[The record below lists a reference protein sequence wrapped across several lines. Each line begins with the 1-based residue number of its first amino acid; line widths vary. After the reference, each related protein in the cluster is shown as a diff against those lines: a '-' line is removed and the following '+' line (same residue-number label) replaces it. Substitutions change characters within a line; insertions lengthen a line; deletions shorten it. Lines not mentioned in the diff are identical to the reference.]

1 MSHLADIFFRRSF
14 TWLLLIF
21 VIMLPT
27 SSGSAQTQV
36 LPVDATA
43 PDSTDATRKI
53 DEQIL
58 KGLQQSQL
66 EVAPKCSD
74 EEFVRRIYLD
84 LTGRI
89 PTLEQLDEFLSE
101 SNSDKRERLI
111 DELLASDTHFE
122 YFAAIF
128 DTMLMGRKDRKIAER
143 RKHGWHDYL
152 KRVFAENRPW
162 DQVVREILLAR
173 GEGPQRGHLW
183 FLYEREN
190 KHQEIA
196 ESVAKSF
203 FGIDIA
209 CAQCHD
215 HLVAQEIKQAHYWGL
230 VGFFRRSTNVQ
241 TENGIGIAESA
252 IGGFDDYANP
262 LLGTTEKLSL
272 SFLLRED
279 VEEPRPVDPAQQE
292 DNESLYVVVAGEPK
306 VPLFSRRE
314 KFVEEIV
321 KDHPLIARAMVNRV
335 WGLLLGRGLVHPIE
349 RMDSTQPP
357 SHPELLDWLAEDF
370 RQHGYDIRRLVRAV
384 VRSET
389 YQRSVSTGQASSPD
403 QSFANALAKPLTAE
417 AYLRSLQVGLPFP
430 PQIAESEKWG
440 RLSSQ
445 WYKFFPEII
454 ATNDQA
460 SMDQALGL
468 TNGQEFHSLLQEA
481 AEAWVSETATLS
493 NEERIQHAYRRLFGR
508 LPEAEEQE
516 QIVAYLEA
524 RSNRTIAAWAQ
535 VFWTMATSAE
545 FRFNH

>member
-1 MSHLADIFFRRSF
+1 MSHLADMLFRRSC

-21 VIMLPT
+21 VIILPT
-27 SSGSAQTQV
+27 SNGSAQTQV

-43 PDSTDATRKI
+43 IDSTDATKKI

-58 KGLQQSQL
+58 KGLLQSQL
-66 EVAPKCSD
+66 DVAPKCSD

-89 PTLEQLDEFLSE
+89 PTLEQLDDFLSE

-111 DELLASDTHFE
+111 DDLLTSDAHFE

-128 DTMLMGRKDRKIAER
+128 DTMLMGQKDRKIAER

-173 GEGPQRGHLW
+173 GAGPQRGHLW

-279 VEEPRPVDPAQQE
+279 VEEPRPEDPAQQE
-292 DNESLYVVVAGEPK
+292 DNESLYVAVAGEPK
-306 VPLFSRRE
+306 VPIFSRRE
-314 KFVEEIV
+314 KFVEEVV

-370 RQHGYDIRRLVRAV
+370 RQHGYDIRRLVQVV

-389 YQRSVSTGQASSPD
+389 YQRSVSARQAQSLD

-430 PQIAESEKWG
+430 PQIAESERWG

-445 WYKFFPEII
+445 WRKFFPEII

-493 NEERIQHAYRRLFGR
+493 NEERIQRAYRRLFGR
-508 LPEAEEQE
+508 LPEADEQD

-524 RSNRTIAAWAQ
+524 RSNRPIAAWAQ
-535 VFWTMATSAE
+535 VFWTMVTSAE